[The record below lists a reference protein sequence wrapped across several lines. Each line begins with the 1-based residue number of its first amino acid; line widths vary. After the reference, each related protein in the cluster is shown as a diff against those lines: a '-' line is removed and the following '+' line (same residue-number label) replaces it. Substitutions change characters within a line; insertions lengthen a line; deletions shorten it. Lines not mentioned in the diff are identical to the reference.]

1 MVYAAI
7 RVRGKVNVNPDI
19 RKTLEL
25 LNLTRVNHC
34 VLIDETPSMKGML
47 NTAKDYITWGEIDKE
62 TLEKLI
68 AERGRLIGDKRI
80 TDDYIKNATP
90 YNSISELSEAIIE
103 NKFKYKEIP
112 EVKPIFRLNPPRK
125 GYGSIKRPFKNK
137 GSLGYRGK
145 EINKLIQRMI

>member
-7 RVRGKVNVNPDI
+7 RVRGRVNVNPNI

-68 AERGRLIGDKRI
+68 EERGRLIGDKRI

-90 YNSISELSEAIIE
+90 YDSISKLCEAIIE
-103 NKFKYKEIP
+103 YKFKYKEIP
-112 EVKPIFRLNPPRK
+112 EVKPVFRLNPPKK

-137 GSLGYRGK
+137 GALGYRSK
-145 EINKLIQRMI
+145 EINEIIRRML